1 MPLFLS
7 EEEFELC
14 RHEPAVV
21 AEKADQFI
29 RDLHRQLET
38 VRAEADAA
46 SIAAEHTCSVLEQ
59 RYATLSA
66 DCAKLQAENARL
78 SGSAEKRLSELAEAR
93 AEKHNLHLKAIS
105 KDGEV
110 ERLTVEVSELHKSK
124 RQLLELVEQKDV
136 EIGEKNVTIQSY
148 LDKIEKE
155 LISQHNGWLNEEL
168 TVKVNNLI
176 ELRRTHMDYE
186 AETSA
191 KITDLESQL
200 SESSKKLKWSEE
212 RVREQENKLKS
223 LEEELYSCKDAAAAN
238 EDRYVAELATLY
250 VNGSNRA
257 LPRSRRHQVVEQCVT
272 KLVELHKE
280 SSEEW
285 SRKAGELE
293 GVIKALETHLNQ
305 VESDYKEKLEKELL
319 SRREVEKE
327 VLDLKEKLDKC
338 ELELEKTR
346 KNNELYFLPLSSFQS
361 DVTAEELIIG
371 NEDQNEGG
379 HMIVPKIPAGVSGT
393 ALAASLLR
401 SGWSLAKM
409 YEKYQEAAD
418 ALRHERWERKH
429 SDAILERV
437 LREIEE
443 KAELI
448 LDERVQHE
456 KMVEAYSLMNQKLQ
470 QALSVHDSYENTVRT
485 LKASKAE
492 LKRSERDQRIAQK
505 EISDLQK
512 QVTVLLKE
520 CRDIQLRCG
529 VASPLIPGDFSAS
542 TFIDNHGTGM
552 EKSIS
557 EQILTFKDI
566 HGLVEQNAQL
576 RNLVRKLSDEEE
588 IRDAELRGD
597 FQLQLQKVT
606 DEAAARVEAVLKR
619 SEEQG
624 QMIESLHSAVAM
636 YKRLY
641 DEERK
646 SSTLI
651 SPTAEP
657 VTGIF
662 TLPSYVIMI
671 LLMPFI
677 GCFGLAWD
685 MVTYGLGSHHWPT
698 VAKIIAALGRS
709 QRFASDEGFCRFAIG
724 FLESA
729 KKGHEQLVERIRS
742 LEEELATSRND
753 LGAIRLERD
762 KMALEGNFAK
772 EKLDSFM
779 TEFEH
784 QRDQTN
790 GVLARNVELTQLIVD
805 YQRKLREA
813 SESVLMSEEQS
824 RKFSMEST
832 LDTIQSSDEV
842 REDARRMEKIRLE
855 EHAKQIER
863 EWAEAKKELQE
874 ERDRVRKLTGE
885 REKIL
890 ENSLAQVEETR
901 KQLADAWRAVSSAE
915 SRAAV
920 AEARCSDL
928 ESIVK
933 GTITLVCLQL
943 HDRSFCVGHDSR
955 IDLSLSSPD
964 AVSNDLW
971 KMKEE
976 MNRLKEEAQANKD
989 YMLQYK
995 EIAHTNEVAL
1005 KNMESA
1011 HEEFKAEA
1019 EKHKK
1024 TLGEEILSLRERV
1037 AELEKD
1043 YMVKSNEAS
1052 SAVSAKEE
1060 ALSSASAE
1068 IQRLKH
1074 ENSLKMAQIMEMEV
1088 QVSTLKQSVEEEH
1101 QRWRNAQN
1109 NYERQVILLSET
1121 IQEMTKTSQALS
1133 LVQNELSELR
1143 KVSDAQKAEYETL
1156 KDSWEAEKLMLQ
1168 QSKNLAEKKYSEID
1182 EQNKILHNRLESMHV
1197 KLAEAEHVSSSTGF
1211 RSGASDTHGESDL
1224 QNVINYLRRSKEIAE
1239 TEISLL
1245 KQEKLRLQS
1254 QLDSALKASEAAQ
1267 ALLRA
1272 EREST
1277 RTAMFSEEEFKSLQ
1291 LQVREIN
1298 LLRESNSQ
1306 LREENKYNFEEC
1318 QKLRETAQKANMEAE
1333 QLGAFLRD
1341 KESEIG
1347 RCQKEIEVLKI
1358 ENAQFV
1364 DQINELREGAKKV
1377 VDLVLYEQL
1386 KDEFQQVQVKLREKD
1401 SEIES
1406 VKNTI
1411 SEKQESISQFQQEL
1425 LKCKMDLEEREK
1437 KMSELQK
1444 LEETRRSD
1452 IEKQKKLSSHFKKRL
1467 EAVMKEREE
1476 LSKEKQSLQAQ
1487 IEELKSAKRMVGEG
1501 TSEQGMKEKDTRIQM
1516 LEKILEREREDLRK
1530 EREDNRKEKQRRQK
1544 METTIVGT
1552 LRHVNQERKK
1562 LEEEI
1567 EKHRQSITSVLESS
1581 GVAASQL
1588 PAQAT
1593 MDEQAAAYFQAFNH
1607 FEEVA
1612 SSAVHDKPRVSP
1624 PPNNEPP
1631 PDVSVDA
1638 SAAGQPMPSQPR
1650 TVSQPD
1656 KAVDQRERRPIVPR
1670 PAIDVRKRKLVR
1682 PSLEQS
1688 DEQAA
1693 DIEMSEAEGL
1703 AAVERGKPGGESQE
1717 QQEGQETLPP
1727 SAPSTSTRKRVASTL
1742 ISEQRDE
1749 ASAQAE
1755 DSTAAAP
1762 IKRPK
1767 SSEAL
1772 EAEMLPE
1779 GLSSPPVEPADD
1791 AGVTE
1796 VALLET
1802 EIISNSEAQDMII
1815 PKDPAQNDQGEEPS
1829 SGGSLESELKNEE
1842 EAAIEADFEKPKEL
1856 PASMEEF
1863 PIGQDGQTSAEVEGE
1878 EDREEGE
1885 LPPDAPEVED
1895 GELEAQ
1901 PPELVLSEVPT
1912 TTTTAAGEIPEGG
1925 DGLEM
1930 GSPLL
1935 VLAEDKIDSVEEPVD
1950 ASEEKADN
1958 DPGQGLTPLASPE
1971 LLPSVLLES
1980 TSEMG
1985 ASASSSGAP
1994 ATTSSAASG
2003 VEEGEQAAGKSR
2015 VEGGDPQSGKAVSEE
2030 AEQRA
2035 TRSGSRTI
2043 ILTERAKERA
2053 LMRQAGM
2060 GVARSPPRGR
2070 GRAVGTFRRDLRGP
2084 RGGRSGRGQSSGEK
2098 EQG

>member
-223 LEEELYSCKDAAAAN
+223 LEEVGDFPSSSLSFLFLFYAYFASYTIHAAAAN
-238 EDRYVAELATLY
+238 EDRYVAELATIW
-250 VNGSNRA
+250 
-257 LPRSRRHQVVEQCVT
+257 RHQVVEQCVT

-319 SRREVEKE
+319 SRRELEKE
-327 VLDLKEKLDKC
+327 VLDLKEKMDKC

-346 KNNELYFLPLSSFQS
+346 KNNELYFLPLSSIQS
-361 DVTAEELIIG
+361 DVTAEELVIG

-529 VASPLIPGDFSAS
+529 VASPLTPGDFSAS
-542 TFIDNHGTGM
+542 TLIDNHGTGM

-698 VAKIIAALGRS
+698 VAKMIAALGRS
-709 QRFASDEGFCRFAIG
+709 QRFASDNSFCRFSIG

-779 TEFEH
+779 KEFEH

-1011 HEEFKAEA
+1011 HEEFKAEVCLFA
-1019 EKHKK
+1019 
-1024 TLGEEILSLRERV
+1024 GQWERV

-1109 NYERQVILLSET
+1109 NYERQT
-1121 IQEMTKTSQALS
+1121 IQEMTKTSQAFLWFKMNFRS
-1133 LVQNELSELR
+1133 YARFQMLR
-1143 KVSDAQKAEYETL
+1143 RLNMYETL

-1254 QLDSALKASEAAQ
+1254 QLDSALKASETAQ

-1638 SAAGQPMPSQPR
+1638 SAAGQPVPSQPR

-1703 AAVERGKPGGESQE
+1703 AAE

-1863 PIGQDGQTSAEVEGE
+1863 PIGQDGQISAEVEGE

-1901 PPELVLSEVPT
+1901 PPELVLGEVPT

-1935 VLAEDKIDSVEEPVD
+1935 VLAEDKID
-1950 ASEEKADN
+1950 KADN
-1958 DPGQGLTPLASPE
+1958 DPEQSLTPLASPE

-2070 GRAVGTFRRDLRGP
+2070 GRAVGTFRGSAWP
-2084 RGGRSGRGQSSGEK
+2084 PWGRSGRGQSSGEK